1 MLEQNEGRK
10 QSKLGNI
17 VENIATRISGNLCVN
32 DF

>member
-17 VENIATRISGNLCVN
+17 VENIETRISGNLCVN

>member
-10 QSKLGNI
+10 HSKLGNI
-17 VENIATRISGNLCVN
+17 VENIETRISGNLCVN